1 MTIPLGNSGPRNAY
15 KSAKASL
22 DQLRLQFK
30 KTEWS
35 IVTAIEDDVA
45 NVQADWLRVDATR
58 QARIFAEEALRAE
71 QTKMEHG
78 MNTSFFVLQTQQT
91 LTSRRLDEIQAL
103 VRYNIDVEQLAFDD
117 GTILD
122 RNRIELRVR

>member
-1 MTIPLGNSGPRNAY
+1 
-15 KSAKASL
+15 
-22 DQLRLQFK
+22 LQVK

-35 IVTAIEDDVA
+35 IVTAIDDDVA
-45 NVQADWLRVDATR
+45 NIEADWLRVDATR
-58 QARIFAEEALRAE
+58 QARIFAEEALKAE

-78 MNTSFFVLQTQQT
+78 MNTSFFVLQAQQT

-103 VRYNIDVEQLAFDD
+103 VRYNIDAEQLAFDD

-122 RNRIELRVR
+122 RNHIELRDR